1 MIFHDLR
8 KSGNREGGLD
18 CGNIFTYTR
27 KRVYRIRGQA
37 HSGQALIFVQSQCN
51 YSAIYRQS
59 YFLEG
64 QGSHPRAPPQARPAV
79 PAPIYTRREF
89 REAAICNFPEMR
101 NNGGLLPGR
110 PGPAIPLPFT
120 AQKNTRH
127 PVKSD
132 LAGGPQTT
140 F

>member
-1 MIFHDLR
+1 MIFRDLHKGANGR
-8 KSGNREGGLD
+8 GGLD
-18 CGNIFTYTR
+18 CGNISPFTR

-79 PAPIYTRREF
+79 PAPIYTQGDF
-89 REAAICNFPEMR
+89 R
-101 NNGGLLPGR
+101 GGR
-110 PGPAIPLPFT
+110 VAR
-120 AQKNTRH
+120 AQFVIVPK
-127 PVKSD
+127 
-132 LAGGPQTT
+132 
-140 F
+140 

>member
-18 CGNIFTYTR
+18 CGNIFPFTR

-37 HSGQALIFVQSQCN
+37 HSGQALIFVQPQCN

-64 QGSHPRAPPQARPAV
+64 QGSPGHPHRRAQLSQHLF
-79 PAPIYTRREF
+79 THGEK
-89 REAAICNFPEMR
+89 
-101 NNGGLLPGR
+101 LGR
-110 PGPAIPLPFT
+110 LQFVISP
-120 AQKNTRH
+120 K
-127 PVKSD
+127 
-132 LAGGPQTT
+132 
-140 F
+140 